1 MTTTPTNEYLVHRP
15 GAVSAFFV
23 YKAFFFAA
31 VAWGAFVA
39 LAAREDRVTTWLVVA
54 AASAVT
60 FSLVGLA
67 LWIRHTGQLN
77 SAARH
82 EQIMKTLVDLSWQSF
97 TSDLTGR
104 NSTDQPT
111 RDLARERFGP
121 RDPASA
127 HKAEGDTGVI
137 HLEESRQRH
146 RR

>member
-31 VAWGAFVA
+31 VAWGAFVV
-39 LAAREDRVTTWLVVA
+39 LAARDDRVTAWLVLA

-97 TSDLTGR
+97 TGDLTDR
-104 NSTDQPT
+104 ETSPDRPT
-111 RDLARERFGP
+111 RDMARERSVA
-121 RDPASA
+121 RDLD
-127 HKAEGDTGVI
+127 GDTSVI
-137 HLEESRQRH
+137 QLEESRQRH

>member
-1 MTTTPTNEYLVHRP
+1 MDTKPTNEYLVHRP

-31 VAWGAFVA
+31 CAWTAFVV
-39 LAAREDRVTTWLVVA
+39 LAARDDRVTAWLVLA
-54 AASAVT
+54 AASAVN

-67 LWIRHTGQLN
+67 LWIRHTGQRN

-97 TSDLTGR
+97 ASDLTDPD
-104 NSTDQPT
+104 TTHDQPT
-111 RDLARERFGP
+111 RDLS
-121 RDPASA
+121 RDTRPAHDPGTDRS
-127 HKAEGDTGVI
+127 VI
-137 HLEESRQRH
+137 RLTQESRQR

>member
-31 VAWGAFVA
+31 VAWAAFVA
-39 LAAREDRVTTWLVVA
+39 LAAHDDRVTAWLVLA

-97 TSDLTGR
+97 TGDLPGR
-104 NSTDQPT
+104 NAPDQPT
-111 RDLARERFGP
+111 RDLPRERSGPREPAPARE
-121 RDPASA
+121 
-127 HKAEGDTGVI
+127 AEGDTGVI